1 MDSQDPHFLFSGVPH
16 HLPFTVTDCYQE
28 VRMICQAAV
37 LLGII
42 LQTGLGPYGQLLCA
56 VFQQLFPPLSAA
68 HIPLSV
74 MAGGQRLSARRKQLR
89 LTQEEVADLADMAT
103 QTISTAENGI
113 KALRPANIMK
123 LCGALNI
130 SADYL
135 LFGTITS
142 DEPSVLF
149 SKVSQLSPV
158 QYRRLKRC

>member
-1 MDSQDPHFLFSGVPH
+1 
-16 HLPFTVTDCYQE
+16 
-28 VRMICQAAV
+28 MICQAAV

-142 DEPSVLF
+142 DRRCKSLRDRHIPFAPRVVPALNPTGLRPDHG
-149 SKVSQLSPV
+149 VGSP
-158 QYRRLKRC
+158 L